1 MVKSSESMSCEAQ
14 LKGLGSAA
22 RRGEGWGG
30 GVEGGMIPAFKG
42 LKGCH
47 TEERLRLFRLAPGL
61 SFEVFKQRKN
71 DHLLSTWGMPSGVGS
86 RGPPKSQLGCS
97 LILMLPPS

>member
-1 MVKSSESMSCEAQ
+1 M
-14 LKGLGSAA
+14 
-22 RRGEGWGG
+22 
-30 GVEGGMIPAFKG
+30 EGGMIPAFKG

-97 LILMLPPS
+97 LILMLPFDWALSQILEPTGGTGHLVGKGEDL